1 MPLYEYWCFDCQRTF
16 EATHSMSAAPLQEC
30 RLCGSQS
37 VKKLISLPMLNKI
50 KSGSPTG
57 ARYEK
62 LSATELV
69 KKEAKPL
76 AAVEKQEGMKEKL
89 QIMYGGKLD

>member
-1 MPLYEYWCFDCQRTF
+1 MPIYEYWCYDCQGTF

-37 VKKLISLPMLNKI
+37 VKKLISLPMINKI
-50 KSGSPTG
+50 KSGSLTG
-57 ARYEK
+57 AKYEK
-62 LSATELV
+62 LSTTELM
-69 KKEAKPL
+69 KKEAEPL